1 MNYLRD
7 TRIVMDRVLRVPTP
21 RLTPRSRRLRPRVA
35 RRVVVALGAVAVIAA
50 GGIAVASLFAGSPTP
65 PHVGTRILVPAASKA
80 ASAASDP
87 AADLE
92 QTAAAE
98 WLAQQPTTV
107 WLTPESD
114 PVDAV
119 EERVARLLDEA
130 RDQGAALSL
139 AVYGLP
145 DRDCGNQSA
154 GGLAPD
160 AYGEWTARIGR
171 ALHAGAG
178 VGKVVILEPDS
189 VALASSCGS
198 IAERAA
204 HLRRAV
210 DNLSGDKTWIYVDA
224 GHSAWHPVDE
234 MAALLQA
241 TGLLPDVRGIALNV
255 SNYQDT
261 AAEFAYAHALSDR
274 LGGTHAIID
283 TSRNGAGPAG
293 AQWCNPRG
301 RLVGSPSGSFGDE
314 VVDTN
319 LWIKPP
325 GESDGWCNGGPAAGT
340 WWPDAAVE
348 LTRESR

>member
-1 MNYLRD
+1 MG
-7 TRIVMDRVLRVPTP
+7 
-21 RLTPRSRRLRPRVA
+21 
-35 RRVVVALGAVAVIAA
+35 VVVVIAA
-50 GGIAVASLFAGSPTP
+50 CGIAAATALLAESPTA
-65 PHVGTRILVPAASKA
+65 PHVGTRILAPASSKA
-80 ASAASDP
+80 AIAATDP
-87 AADLE
+87 SADLE
-92 QTAAAE
+92 QTGAAE

-114 PVDAV
+114 PADVV
-119 EERVARLLDEA
+119 EERVAGLLDEA
-130 RDQGAALSL
+130 RDQDAALSL

-171 ALHAGAG
+171 ALRAAAG
-178 VGKVVILEPDS
+178 VEKIIILEPDS
-189 VALASSCGS
+189 IALASSCGS
-198 IAERAA
+198 ITERTA
-204 HLRRAV
+204 HLRSAV
-210 DNLSGDKTWIYVDA
+210 DNLRADETWIYLDA
-224 GHSAWHPVDE
+224 GHSAWHPADE
-234 MAALLQA
+234 MAALLRA
-241 TGLLPDVRGIALNV
+241 TGLLSEVRGIALNV

-274 LGGTHAIID
+274 LGGTHAVID

-293 AQWCNPRG
+293 AQWCNPSG
-301 RLVGSPSGSFGDE
+301 RRVGSPSGSYGDG

-325 GESDGWCNGGPAAGT
+325 GESDGRCNGGPAAGA

>member
-1 MNYLRD
+1 
-7 TRIVMDRVLRVPTP
+7 MDRVLRVPTP
-21 RLTPRSRRLRPRVA
+21 RPTPRSRQPRPRVA
-35 RRVVVALGAVAVIAA
+35 RLVAALGAMALIVAV
-50 GGIAVASLFAGSPTP
+50 GIAVASTLLAASPEA

-92 QTAAAE
+92 QTGAAE
-98 WLAQQPTTV
+98 WLAHQPTTV

-130 RDQGAALSL
+130 RDQDATLSI

-154 GGLAPD
+154 GGLSPD